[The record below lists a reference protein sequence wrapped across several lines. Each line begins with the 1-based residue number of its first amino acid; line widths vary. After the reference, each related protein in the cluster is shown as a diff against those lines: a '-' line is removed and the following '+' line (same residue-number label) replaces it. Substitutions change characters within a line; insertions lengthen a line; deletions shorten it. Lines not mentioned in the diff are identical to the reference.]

1 MIDEWAAIGPQK
13 GSSQGKKGKEGKKKD
28 GRRKKKESETGR
40 EVRKNKRV

>member
-1 MIDEWAAIGPQK
+1 MINEWAAIGPQK
-13 GSSQGKKGKEGKKKD
+13 GGSQEKQEKEGKKKD